1 MGSPFPGRSSSGS
14 DEEQRPCQRPPDAKF
29 RNQVAVAG
37 GGPPCSGGA
46 TWRRVGT
53 STLDRG
59 LQPPRQPGWRCSLD
73 LRGRHP
79 HRCSGFNRWRLPV
92 RRSLVVAAACV
103 VAIASARCGNSVG
116 GGGSGSPTVDAGT
129 SSGGGGSLAL
139 SEQSGNLAFADSPGS
154 WTTYE
159 GSSVSIGTDGSVSAL
174 RRARKPALSRCGRCG
189 GGAVP
194 GRSPGRSRSRRPASR
209 RSARRFPRRR
219 SRPR

>member
-79 HRCSGFNRWRLPV
+79 HRRSGFNRWRLPV

-129 SSGGGGSLAL
+129 SSGGGG
-139 SEQSGNLAFADSPGS
+139 GPDG
-154 WTTYE
+154 
-159 GSSVSIGTDGSVSAL
+159 GSV
-174 RRARKPALSRCGRCG
+174 G
-189 GGAVP
+189 GGGGGPDGGSVGGGGGGSDGGTALN
-194 GRSPGRSRSRRPASR
+194 
-209 RSARRFPRRR
+209 
-219 SRPR
+219 